1 MAGLFDD
8 LPDGNQNS
16 GDGLFDD
23 IATTKP
29 LKPARATGAWTD
41 NLRDPAA
48 GFLKIGP
55 TAIKGVA
62 DIARLL
68 TGDRIGVDTST
79 AMKEGMTS
87 IDEVVGSDRLRQSK
101 QAISEAL
108 RSPDVG
114 LTDLPGVIID
124 NPRASIDAAISTIG
138 SMFLPTGVAVGATK
152 LLPAAGKIIPR
163 LATATPGAVA
173 TGATIGTGAAQNA
186 AETFAD
192 TAGNPLDD
200 RYTGAG
206 ISAATSLVLGKI
218 LGGGAEGVVARRIA
232 GDTLAGGIAQGAK
245 SAVQTGAKEFAQE
258 FGEEGS
264 NYIGK
269 QVAKSEAIDPLT
281 GVKEAAYGGVVGFG
295 VGGASDVATNAAN
308 ISQGSIESQIAREI
322 DRAAQEISDQPAPQV
337 AQQTV
342 AGIFA
347 DLPDTQAAAPA
358 PAAGQPAPT
367 SVMERLMGEGWTPPA
382 SEPKE
387 SAAPAQPAPAATEA
401 AAPESQNVQDQA
413 SQPGP
418 ESQAQAAPS
427 TALQVG
433 ADPFAD
439 IPAATLAGAAPAQA
453 AGVKPYAKMNY
464 EELDQAFNE
473 ALQSNDDIDLAAVR
487 KHKGEAAAQEFGT
500 LSRKKRDAWLDANA
514 SEEMD
519 ADTSAYKGVNEEA
532 IKEHRRAVNDFDI
545 ESANALGRSIAL
557 KTKNI
562 SSPDYTNSPDYT
574 TVSNAFSY
582 AHSQGWSEGD
592 VLAGMRGRAA
602 EWAGSD
608 APELFSRLFKEG
620 QSAKAETPASTP
632 LQLAQTKP
640 DAPYQL
646 GRDNTPLAE
655 GGKPF
660 KTKLQAATAKKQQP
674 MMRVIRVDGGF
685 ALADKTQKQLDAQDK
700 AARRLS
706 SPQTSPRGQAIAA
719 HSFIADAGGLAP
731 GERADMA
738 MQGNV
743 RIGNRTLFAGTG
755 KGLTI
760 ERATEKLIEDGYLP
774 EGAGHDQARALI
786 KRSLT
791 NPQYTPEGTE
801 RMAQAEAETRFEDHL
816 AAIQEATA
824 EDPAFDPFPAND
836 GWLEAD
842 MQEAGYDVASP
853 EIQAE
858 VQALIA
864 MADAAG
870 IDSESLML
878 EAHDATRNGTT
889 QEYYEQAKS
898 ALENAIARSSENRGE
913 DAGQPS
919 SAREQEPAGPAAA
932 AAAEPA
938 ADGGLDSYTPKEV
951 LARLAKLEQ
960 AQKDQQAADTKAD
973 AEAKKERDRKDIASR
988 QDSSAEN
995 FRLGQ
1000 SAEDSLSGQGS
1011 MFDEPAPAAPEPDQQ
1026 ARRATADLQN
1036 ALADLGDIFTAKFKT
1051 NMMTPQQEA
1060 KLVPVLTRVLDAA
1073 FRLGYVKFKDAAKF
1087 ALDQIRSALGAEVAN
1102 SLTIDHLQGSYI
1114 AMAGGRPG
1122 ADTKRAVI
1130 DVEDKAEI
1138 EAHTATAQS
1147 PTKEKANEPGTDGN
1161 VERDSGQ
1168 PAAGPAVGAPV
1179 QNDAGDLEQGTGRA
1193 GGRPRGEGGSGQ
1205 QDGVGVPAGGA
1216 PVAGESGNQRVS
1228 GRERQ
1233 RDFADIT
1240 TGADFD
1246 QRGPDIGIEGIPPE
1260 SIPARQ
1266 VEAVA
1271 EVRPA
1276 KPAQGRTGPVKRGD
1290 LADIKATLP
1299 QLLPGQHEDVK
1310 KAEDRFAKPTGYGM
1324 LFTNGTGT
1332 GKTFSGLGIAKRFAL
1347 EGKTNTLMVV
1357 PDEKI
1362 ADDWI
1367 ESGTLLGLNITKL
1380 KDTKDAGKGIV
1391 ITTYANLGE
1400 NNALAAREWD
1410 LVIPDE
1416 AHSLMQS
1423 ADGRPT
1429 TYLDNLRAITYHPDG
1444 AITRYSMLHAAD
1456 IEQSKALHAEHTDN
1470 MRERA
1475 KPGTT
1480 EVQREALR
1488 QKNIALEA
1496 EMKPLDKKLSAAREA
1511 VRDDVKAKQGAARPR
1526 LAALTATPFAYEKT
1540 IDWANGYLFDY
1551 MDGYPHDV
1559 TSTEYN
1565 KPDPRQY
1572 YFQTRL
1578 GYSMRYGKLTEPDG
1592 SKVDRGLMQRQFNA
1606 ELKKNGSLSGRM
1618 LDVPYDYDRRFVL
1631 VNSAIGNRIDEALA
1645 WINEQRGAA
1654 DKGDNG
1660 FFNLGQKINDQF
1672 KYLQKR
1678 YLLEAIKAT
1687 EVIPIV
1693 KAHMALGRKVVVFHD
1708 YKKGG
1713 GFNPFQVPAATP
1725 MLDGGDM
1732 EKQRVADFNKART
1745 AFNQKFSALVNLPLA
1760 DMDSP
1765 IEVFKR
1771 ELPDTMLV
1779 NGNEKR
1785 ADLLKRYKLFQNDT
1799 TGPQVMLVQSAKNKG
1814 WSGHDTTGKHQ
1825 RVLINLG
1832 QPTAPT
1838 LAIQQEG
1845 RIYRTG
1851 QASDAI
1857 MRYLNTGTDW
1867 ERMTFA
1873 SVIASRAS
1881 TSENLGMG
1889 EMARALKDSFIQ
1901 SFEETDTYAPG
1912 HEGEGKGG
1920 KERDK
1925 AANDAL
1931 TEFDRARSH
1940 YWATQ
1945 KKTSRNKAQ
1954 EGTDYFATPEPVGL
1968 KMVQWLDSRPGEDT
1982 LEPSAGH
1989 GAIARWLPDTT
2000 KRTVIEP
2007 SMALRSRLALV
2018 MDANITRMVDGTFE
2032 EHATVNKYDGIVM
2045 NPPFG
2050 SGGRTAIDHM
2060 AKAATHLRDG
2070 GRLVALIPT
2079 GPAADAKF
2087 DKWFYDGEE
2096 QPAKPLQTRTGMQKV
2111 YAGDTINHSGGAFT
2125 AVSTGRAAGS
2135 SASSDFVS
2143 GADGERAYHGTYSVV
2158 PGPRTAKHSAA
2169 DTLYMVADIKMPQVT
2184 FERAGTAVATRI
2196 LVLEKHAKESDAPR
2210 DTGRRM
2216 DLSAIDDIN
2225 ELFSRIEHIDLPA
2238 RTNAR
2243 EVEAEPAPTRTAKPD
2258 NAPAPAAAPAG
2269 NGDSVTLD
2277 GKPYT
2282 VTTYTTNAGKELRG
2296 VWVETKAQA
2305 LTHGPSTFEK
2315 RGQGFFVRER
2325 DFPKAGATAT
2335 PAKEQFSRAAE
2346 TSLSTAASVRAA
2358 LNTRFGKLIE
2368 RIENRGFLQV
2378 WDSAEQFNQY
2388 GQRSEQIEGAAQG
2401 MWDGKTAHLFAD
2413 GIAQGDEVAVMLHE
2427 VGEHASMQTM
2437 LGTQQYDRLVAR
2449 AHDLM
2454 YADDPIALAAVA
2466 RIPDDTAE
2474 EFRNSELLAYMIET
2488 VVSQGERAT
2497 PTARKWLADVAAAIR
2512 AWWYLTP
2519 MAKKLLTYGVR
2530 MELTPKDI
2538 AALAVRAVYWKG
2550 EQSVQFVDIQLSR
2563 PAPAAAAGGRARPLP
2578 ASSSWTAPPG
2588 SPPVNPN
2595 TGAVTPQ
2602 PWNVAEPGTMDNFV
2616 RAIQNNKIDLK
2627 RVREA
2632 IEAQAGPL
2640 PAQADAYLNE
2650 ELYHGKVSAR
2660 VTALHEQ
2667 QVEPILKKIAVAGQN
2682 AGITLDDVN
2691 QYLHARHAPERNA
2704 AMQAINPGM
2713 ANNAALSGMSDAD
2726 AAQVMADFTAAGK
2739 TAGLAN
2745 IAADVDQLL
2754 RDTRTGLVAD
2764 GLEDAGTVQAWEQ
2777 AYQHYAP
2784 LQRDIKSSGTPKG
2797 QGISIRGP
2805 EAKRA
2810 VGSDKEVVN
2819 ILANIV
2825 AQAETAA
2832 IRAEKAI
2839 VGRALLDMARQY
2851 PNPAF
2856 WKVDAAP
2863 TKPRIDKETG
2873 LVIRGAID
2881 PMFQTADNVVMVK
2894 DYGMEHFIVFEKNSE
2909 RAMSVAKAM
2918 KNIDI
2923 APMNKILEVASK
2935 GTRFIASLLTQRNPL
2950 FWMTNFSRDIQGAM
2964 INLQG
2969 TDAEGLQDKV
2979 LGNLPKAFKGM
2990 QSLVRGTGTGQ
3001 WARYAR
3007 EIQEA
3012 GGTTGYMTQFE
3023 NSDKRM
3029 DDLKKIVAQ
3038 MQQGKAD
3045 PRRLARAALDFV
3057 DDYNDIIENA
3067 VRLSV
3072 FQSARDNGVSTVK
3085 AASIAKNITVNF
3097 NRKGNLSPPINALYM
3112 FFNASV
3118 QGTARLVQAIATSRS
3133 AQVLVGSIAVMGFLL
3148 DAMNRA
3154 MSDDDEETGRNRY
3167 DMIPEFEKSKNWIF
3181 MNPMRPGEYVKVPLP
3196 LGPHVFHNAG
3206 RLLSDAT
3213 FRKDKRNAAEYG
3225 WSMASTVFDAFS
3237 PLGVTPSV
3245 GQLIAPSI
3253 LDPVLQVAENKSFT
3267 GGPVYRSDDM
3277 GFGKTNPKPAYTRH
3291 FESTP
3296 DVWKAASRGLNDLTG
3311 GDKDKPGRLNVEP
3324 DILKHVFYA
3333 MTGGPGRMVD
3343 QTTDTFQSQ
3352 ARGDTPSVNRVP
3364 FVSRFYGENDDRQ
3377 RQRVYYD
3384 DRKRAADAKTNHDYF
3399 AKIGRADLAREVAE
3413 DLGDGDAGKGRRMM
3427 HEFNSA
3433 QSSVSKINKQIRHEL
3448 QRQENGEDRAKELT
3462 DLKKRRV
3469 TVMGGAGR
3477 AQDDE

>member
-358 PAAGQPAPT
+358 AQVVDSAPALAPAAAEIETNQPAALDALSQAAIETIAPEKAINTAEPVPT

-439 IPAATLAGAAPAQA
+439 IPAATPTGAAPAQA
-453 AGVKPYAKMNY
+453 AGVN
-464 EELDQAFNE
+464 
-473 ALQSNDDIDLAAVR
+473 
-487 KHKGEAAAQEFGT
+487 
-500 LSRKKRDAWLDANA
+500 
-514 SEEMD
+514 
-519 ADTSAYKGVNEEA
+519 
-532 IKEHRRAVNDFDI
+532 
-545 ESANALGRSIAL
+545 
-557 KTKNI
+557 
-562 SSPDYTNSPDYT
+562 
-574 TVSNAFSY
+574 
-582 AHSQGWSEGD
+582 
-592 VLAGMRGRAA
+592 
-602 EWAGSD
+602 
-608 APELFSRLFKEG
+608 APEL
-620 QSAKAETPASTP
+620 QSQQAPA
-632 LQLAQTKP
+632 AI
-640 DAPYQL
+640 DNEAPQRL
-646 GRDNTPLAE
+646 GRNNVPLTE

-660 KTKLQAATAKKQQP
+660 KSKLQASTAKKGQP
-674 MMRVIRVDGGF
+674 MLRVVAVEGGY
-685 ALADKTQKQLDAQDK
+685 ALADKTPAQLAAQEK

-706 SPQTSPRGQAIAA
+706 SPQTSPAGQAIPAHAMIAA
-719 HSFIADAGGLAP
+719 AGGLAP
-731 GERADMA
+731 AERADMG

-743 RIGNRTLFAGTG
+743 NVGNRKLFAGAG

-774 EGAGHDQARALI
+774 EGAGHDQARALM

-801 RMAQAEAETRFEDHL
+801 RMAQAEADTRFEDHL
-816 AAIQEATA
+816 AALQETTA
-824 EDPAFDPFPAND
+824 EDDPFPAND

-898 ALENAIARSSENRGE
+898 ALEDAIARSNGNRGE

-919 SAREQEPAGPAAA
+919 SAREQEPADP

-995 FRLGQ
+995 FQLGQ

-1036 ALADLGDIFTAKFKT
+1036 ALADLGDIFTAKFKA

-1147 PTKEKANEPGTDGN
+1147 PTKEKANEPGTDGS

-1168 PAAGPAVGAPV
+1168 PAAGPTVGAPV

-1299 QLLPGQHEDVK
+1299 QLLPGQHDDVK

-1347 EGKTNTLMVV
+1347 EGKTNTLIVV

-2087 DKWFYDGEE
+2087 EKWFYE
-2096 QPAKPLQTRTGMQKV
+2096 QSERPVKPLHTDSKLGAIYRGDTLRISAFGRAHDMVVWSIDGGRYARPKGSSMDSGLNLTAVDTVEPTGDRV
-2111 YAGDTINHSGGAFT
+2111 ESYSAAGDL
-2125 AVSTGRAAGS
+2125 V
-2135 SASSDFVS
+2135 
-2143 GADGERAYHGTYSVV
+2143 
-2158 PGPRTAKHSAA
+2158 
-2169 DTLYMVADIKMPQVT
+2169 MVADIKMPQVT

-2196 LVLEKHAKESDAPR
+2196 LVIEKHTKESAAPK
-2210 DTGRRM
+2210 DTARKLN
-2216 DLSAIDDIN
+2216 LSAIDDIN

-2258 NAPAPAAAPAG
+2258 NAPTPAAAPAG

-2277 GKPYT
+2277 DKPYT

-2325 DFPKAGATAT
+2325 DFPKAGATPT

-2401 MWDGKTAHLFAD
+2401 MWDGKSAHLFAD

-2488 VVSQGERAT
+2488 VASQGERAT
-2497 PTARKWLADVAAAIR
+2497 PTARKWLADVVAAIR

-2726 AAQVMADFTAAGK
+2726 AAQVMADFTSAGK

-2979 LGNLPKAFKGM
+2979 LGNMPKAFKGM

-3012 GGTTGYMTQFE
+3012 GGTTGYMQQFE

-3045 PRRLARAALDFV
+3045 PRRLARVALDFV

-3118 QGTARLVQAIATSRS
+3118 QGTARLTQALATSRS

-3267 GGPVYRSDDM
+3267 GGPVYRSNDM

-3343 QTTDTFQSQ
+3343 QTTDAAQAQ